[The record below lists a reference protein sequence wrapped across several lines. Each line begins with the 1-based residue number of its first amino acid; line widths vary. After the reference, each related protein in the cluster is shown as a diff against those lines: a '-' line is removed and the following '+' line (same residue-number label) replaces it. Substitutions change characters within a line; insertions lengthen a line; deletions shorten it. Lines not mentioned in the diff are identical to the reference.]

1 MQAEAQQQEEFEETT
16 SVELEDDSAEEIVED
31 SQEASADEE
40 TRTNVQ
46 VDDDDQELRDYES
59 PNKKRND
66 PEKRIRQLTRARKQ
80 AEEDAAAAIEYAKQD
95 LAQNEDYKK
104 RLSTVNTGYMSEYEG
119 RIASQETQA
128 KRALAEAHEAGDYEK
143 VADAQTAIAQI
154 AIEKERLRLQRARTE
169 QDTSQEVEVE
179 QPQQQQQPQPQQ
191 QQQRDPKLESWLSKN
206 TWFGSDKVM
215 TGAARAL
222 HETLVA
228 EEGFDPRTDEYY
240 AEIDNDA
247 ERCLTSFGL
256 TRKTSKLSRLQGQ
269 NTLTKIWTEKI
280 RTKPGQVAL
289 AQKLNI
295 PLEKYAAEVAK
306 LKIGET
312 DMADRTSHETQTR
325 ERQERRVWRP
335 GSALEA
341 PEAPLGYTHR
351 WIRESV
357 MEFDDKTNVH
367 KRRQEGYELVRAE
380 EYPDYSGPVVDE
392 GRNAGIIG
400 VGGLVLARI
409 PTELAAQRNQHY
421 QGVTSNQMEA
431 VDRDWMRE
439 NNPAMPKMAP
449 QRKTSVSFG
458 GPKNS
463 EG

>member
-16 SVELEDDSAEEIVED
+16 SVELEDDSSEEIVED
-31 SQEASADEE
+31 SKEASANEKTE
-40 TRTNVQ
+40 VNVQ

-80 AEEDAAAAIEYAKQD
+80 AEEEAAAAIEYAKQV

-169 QDTSQEVEVE
+169 QDNFQEVQVE
-179 QPQQQQQPQPQQ
+179 QSQPQQQQQPQP

-240 AEIDNDA
+240 AEIDKRMRREMPHKFQADKKNVQA
-247 ERCLTSFGL
+247 VTPGGSG
-256 TRKTSKLSRLQGQ
+256 TRSLKSGRKKSVEL
-269 NTLTKIWTEKI
+269 N
-280 RTKPGQVAL
+280 PGQVAL

-306 LKIGET
+306 LEN
-312 DMADRTSHETQTR
+312 
-325 ERQERRVWRP
+325 RR
-335 GSALEA
+335 
-341 PEAPLGYTHR
+341 
-351 WIRESV
+351 
-357 MEFDDKTNVH
+357 D
-367 KRRQEGYELVRAE
+367 
-380 EYPDYSGPVVDE
+380 
-392 GRNAGIIG
+392 
-400 VGGLVLARI
+400 
-409 PTELAAQRNQHY
+409 
-421 QGVTSNQMEA
+421 
-431 VDRDWMRE
+431 
-439 NNPAMPKMAP
+439 
-449 QRKTSVSFG
+449 
-458 GPKNS
+458 
-463 EG
+463 

>member
-80 AEEDAAAAIEYAKQD
+80 AEEEAAAAIEYAKQV

-119 RIASQETQA
+119 RISSQETQA

-143 VADAQTAIAQI
+143 VADAQSAIAQI

-169 QDTSQEVEVE
+169 QDNAQEVEVE
-179 QPQQQQQPQPQQ
+179 QPQQQQQPQPQA

-206 TWFGSDKVM
+206 SWFGSDRVM

-240 AEIDNDA
+240 AEIDKRMRREMPHKFQADKKNVQA
-247 ERCLTSFGL
+247 VTPAGSG
-256 TRKTSKLSRLQGQ
+256 TRSLKSGRKKSVEL
-269 NTLTKIWTEKI
+269 N
-280 RTKPGQVAL
+280 PGQVAL

-306 LKIGET
+306 LEN
-312 DMADRTSHETQTR
+312 
-325 ERQERRVWRP
+325 RR
-335 GSALEA
+335 
-341 PEAPLGYTHR
+341 
-351 WIRESV
+351 
-357 MEFDDKTNVH
+357 D
-367 KRRQEGYELVRAE
+367 
-380 EYPDYSGPVVDE
+380 
-392 GRNAGIIG
+392 
-400 VGGLVLARI
+400 
-409 PTELAAQRNQHY
+409 
-421 QGVTSNQMEA
+421 
-431 VDRDWMRE
+431 
-439 NNPAMPKMAP
+439 
-449 QRKTSVSFG
+449 
-458 GPKNS
+458 
-463 EG
+463 